1 MQCVLDKFY
10 RIKFLN
16 HSNKKSGFLIPIFPM
31 KNNKL
36 PFQIGNHYENW
47 EFDLEPTEKERILG
61 FDSYIYFRELLFLGV
76 IPRYVELI
84 FSWDILKVVIFTVD
98 FKTKQEIYL
107 FKDSLDFEFIK
118 SNQFYIKE
126 QLIERFELDKSIE
139 LWLVNLQ
146 DNYRVEIFY
155 GEPKYLRDIYT
166 L

>member
-1 MQCVLDKFY
+1 
-10 RIKFLN
+10 
-16 HSNKKSGFLIPIFPM
+16 M

-139 LWLVNLQ
+139 LWLVNLP
-146 DNYRVEIFY
+146 NSYRVEILY

-166 L
+166 LSCK

>member
-1 MQCVLDKFY
+1 M
-10 RIKFLN
+10 
-16 HSNKKSGFLIPIFPM
+16 KKD
-31 KNNKL
+31 KL
-36 PFQIGNHYENW
+36 PFKIGKHYENW

-84 FSWDILKVVIFTVD
+84 FSWDILKVVLFTVD
-98 FKTKQEIYL
+98 FKTKQDLEL
-107 FKDSLDFEFIK
+107 FKDSLDIEFRK
-118 SNQFYIKE
+118 SNKSN
-126 QLIERFELDKSIE
+126 LIVDKYELANSIE

-166 L
+166 LCCK

>member
-1 MQCVLDKFY
+1 
-10 RIKFLN
+10 
-16 HSNKKSGFLIPIFPM
+16 M

-36 PFQIGNHYENW
+36 PFQIGKHYENW
-47 EFDLEPTEKERILG
+47 EFDLEPIEKERILG

-166 L
+166 LCCK

>member
-1 MQCVLDKFY
+1 
-10 RIKFLN
+10 
-16 HSNKKSGFLIPIFPM
+16 M

-84 FSWDILKVVIFTVD
+84 FSWDILKVVLFTVD
-98 FKTKQEIYL
+98 FKTKQDLEL
-107 FKDSLDFEFIK
+107 FKDSLSLEFRK
-118 SNQFYIKE
+118 SNQFYIKH
-126 QLIERFELDKSIE
+126 QLIERFELAKSIE

-146 DNYRVEIFY
+146 DSYRLEISY
-155 GEPKYLRDIYT
+155 GNTKYLRDIYH
-166 L
+166 

>member
-1 MQCVLDKFY
+1 
-10 RIKFLN
+10 
-16 HSNKKSGFLIPIFPM
+16 M

-166 L
+166 LCCK

>member
-1 MQCVLDKFY
+1 
-10 RIKFLN
+10 
-16 HSNKKSGFLIPIFPM
+16 M

-84 FSWDILKVVIFTVD
+84 FSWDILKVVLFTVD
-98 FKTKQEIYL
+98 FKTKQDLEL
-107 FKDSLDFEFIK
+107 FKDSLSLEFRK
-118 SNQFYIKE
+118 SNQFYIKD
-126 QLIERFELDKSIE
+126 QLIERFELAKSIE

-146 DNYRVEIFY
+146 DSYRLEISY
-155 GEPKYLRDIYT
+155 GEQKYLKDIYT

>member
-1 MQCVLDKFY
+1 
-10 RIKFLN
+10 
-16 HSNKKSGFLIPIFPM
+16 M

-84 FSWDILKVVIFTVD
+84 FSWDILKVVLFTVD
-98 FKTKQEIYL
+98 FKTKQIIFL
-107 FKDSLDFEFIK
+107 FKDSLDLKNIK

-146 DNYRVEIFY
+146 DNYRVEISY
-155 GEPKYLRDIYT
+155 GDTKYLRNIYH
-166 L
+166 

>member
-1 MQCVLDKFY
+1 
-10 RIKFLN
+10 
-16 HSNKKSGFLIPIFPM
+16 M

-146 DNYRVEIFY
+146 DNYRVEISY
-155 GEPKYLRDIYT
+155 GDTKYLRDIYY
-166 L
+166 

>member
-1 MQCVLDKFY
+1 
-10 RIKFLN
+10 
-16 HSNKKSGFLIPIFPM
+16 M

-36 PFQIGNHYENW
+36 PFQIGKHYENW
-47 EFDLEPTEKERILG
+47 EFDLEPIEKERIIG
-61 FDSYIYFRELLFLGV
+61 FDSYIYIRELLFLGV

-118 SNQFYIKE
+118 SNQFYKE
-126 QLIERFELDKSIE
+126 NLLTEKYELANSLE

-146 DNYRVEIFY
+146 DSYRVEILY

-166 L
+166 LSCK

>member
-1 MQCVLDKFY
+1 
-10 RIKFLN
+10 
-16 HSNKKSGFLIPIFPM
+16 M

-84 FSWDILKVVIFTVD
+84 FSWDILKVVLFTVD

>member
-1 MQCVLDKFY
+1 
-10 RIKFLN
+10 
-16 HSNKKSGFLIPIFPM
+16 M

-36 PFQIGNHYENW
+36 PFQIGKHYENW
-47 EFDLEPTEKERILG
+47 EFDLEPIEKERILG
-61 FDSYIYFRELLFLGV
+61 FDSYIYIRELLFLGV

-166 L
+166 LCCK

>member
-1 MQCVLDKFY
+1 
-10 RIKFLN
+10 
-16 HSNKKSGFLIPIFPM
+16 M

-84 FSWDILKVVIFTVD
+84 FSWDILKVVLFTVD
-98 FKTKQEIYL
+98 FKTKQDLDL
-107 FKDSLDFEFIK
+107 FKDSLNLEFRK
-118 SNQFYIKE
+118 SNQFYIKD
-126 QLIERFELDKSIE
+126 QLIVRFELAKSIE

-146 DNYRVEIFY
+146 DSYRVEISY
-155 GEPKYLRDIYT
+155 GDTKYLRDIYH
-166 L
+166 

>member
-1 MQCVLDKFY
+1 
-10 RIKFLN
+10 
-16 HSNKKSGFLIPIFPM
+16 M
-31 KNNKL
+31 KNDKL

-84 FSWDILKVVIFTVD
+84 FSWDILKVVLFTVD
-98 FKTKQEIYL
+98 FKTKQDLEL

-166 L
+166 LCCK

>member
-1 MQCVLDKFY
+1 M
-10 RIKFLN
+10 
-16 HSNKKSGFLIPIFPM
+16 KKD
-31 KNNKL
+31 KL

-47 EFDLEPTEKERILG
+47 EFDLEPIEKERIIG
-61 FDSYIYFRELLFLGV
+61 FDSYIYIRELLFLGV

-107 FKDSLDFEFIK
+107 FKDSLDIEFRK
-118 SNQFYIKE
+118 SNKSN
-126 QLIERFELDKSIE
+126 LIVDKYELANSIE
-139 LWLVNLQ
+139 LWVVNLP
-146 DNYRVEIFY
+146 NSYRVEILY